1 MQKITLSGIIV
12 FIAAMLGVSG
22 AWALD
27 LSGKVLSILEE
38 KPIQGATVELWYYES
53 GSKLNTVT
61 TPADGS
67 FFFNGLASNGQG
79 HYQLI
84 GKKDGF
90 IGVSSDTLNPYD
102 NITDFILNLIP
113 SDQLDTFLPGIDEDA
128 GYVLGYIGLTK
139 AIDTG
144 VEGVSISV
152 TGTIPS
158 NIIYLD
164 EDYLPWDNA
173 YTSKL
178 GVFIIV
184 VNTFDTPDPAMVPDG
199 YPLSWKDII
208 IKGQKDGWFVAS
220 GPSTRVFPFNATEGK
235 IVTMYQTRGEELNNS
250 SGEED
255 GGDDGGG
262 GRGCFIATAA
272 LGS

>member
-1 MQKITLSGIIV
+1 MQKIALSGIIV

-38 KPIQGATVELWYYES
+38 KPIQGATVELWYYEG

-84 GKKDGF
+84 GKKDGY
-90 IGVSSDTLNPYD
+90 INVSSDTLNPYD

-184 VNTFDTPDPAMVPDG
+184 VNTFDSYEVPAG
-199 YPLSWKDII
+199 YPGSWKDII